1 MDKTVKAKLLECR
14 SYAEAKP
21 ILETL
26 GLSVSGDEIAR
37 TAYQIRETQPNVA
50 EHFLRT
56 VIREADD
63 VEVKDVK
70 KPDTDKHEHVKETD
84 DNTDTQSSSVTGLEK
99 IGSESSAPEGAPA
112 QPEKKDQMG
121 VSINEMGHPPNNMGQ
136 HEMGYPPS
144 GMNQPSAPMAPMAE
158 NGLPPQG
165 GAPPQAPPQAP
176 MPPQAQ
182 QMMHYTISETM
193 KLVNPQLKKIAEAI
207 ISIDKKVQETQM
219 SGVKSLALGDKFAN
233 RPQPQVIRETTG
245 VQAIDLNTAR
255 QNILRMNTALNEDYI
270 Q

>member
-26 GLSVSGDEIAR
+26 HLSVSGDEIAR

-63 VEVKDVK
+63 VETKDVK
-70 KPDTDKHEHVKETD
+70 KEDTDKKDALKETD

-99 IGSESSAPEGAPA
+99 IGTDSSAPEGAPA
-112 QPEKKDQMG
+112 QPDKKDQMG
-121 VSINEMGHPPNNMGQ
+121 VSINEMGGYPPNNMGQ
-136 HEMGYPPS
+136 PT
-144 GMNQPSAPMAPMAE
+144 APMAPTAE

-165 GAPPQAPPQAP
+165 GTPTPPQAP

-182 QMMHYTISETM
+182 QMMHYTITETM

-219 SGVKSLALGDKFAN
+219 SGVKSLALGDKFSKN

-245 VQAIDLNTAR
+245 VQAIDLNIAR
-255 QNILRMNTALNEDYI
+255 QNISRMNNAINEDYI